1 MLEPSGL
8 AEAEAR
14 FAVAEEELAQRVADR
29 MRATA
34 AASDPADLAGG
45 LEVTATTLAALIDK
59 LIERGVFS
67 RKAWLEWGADRLEGE
82 HKEAVELMPAV
93 GGD

>member
-1 MLEPSGL
+1 MALQPSGL
-8 AEAEAR
+8 PEAEVR
-14 FAVAEEELAQRVADR
+14 FAIAEEELAQRVADR

-67 RKAWLEWGADRLEGE
+67 RKAWLEFAAERLETE
-82 HKEAVELMPAV
+82 HKEEVELLPAPV
-93 GGD
+93 E